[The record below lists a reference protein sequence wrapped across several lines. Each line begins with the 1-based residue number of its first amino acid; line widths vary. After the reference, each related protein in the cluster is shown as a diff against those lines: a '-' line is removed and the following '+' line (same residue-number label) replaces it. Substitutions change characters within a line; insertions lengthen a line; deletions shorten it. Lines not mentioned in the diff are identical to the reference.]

1 MERSVVK
8 EIRDIDKLIG
18 RYISDGH
25 DPRKIMNLTQF
36 QIIHYL
42 LKHADENVC
51 QRDLEIETNLKKASI
66 TGAIDS
72 LVEKGMVT
80 RIQSQED
87 RRVNFIRL
95 TEQMLEF
102 KQNFE
107 NRIAELNENIMKDI
121 DARELESFYRVLDK
135 IKENIR
141 KEGER

>member
-1 MERSVVK
+1 MERSVIK
-8 EIRDIDKLIG
+8 EIRDINKLIG
-18 RYISDGH
+18 KYISDGH

-42 LKHADENVC
+42 LKHADEDVC

-72 LVEKGMVT
+72 LVEKGLVK
-80 RIQSQED
+80 RVQSAED
-87 RRVNFIRL
+87 RRVNYIRL
-95 TEQMLEF
+95 TKQMLEY

-107 NRIAELNENIMKDI
+107 NRIAELNENIIKDI
-121 DARELESFYRVLDK
+121 DSKELESFYHVLDK

-141 KEGER
+141 KGGER

>member
-1 MERSVVK
+1 
-8 EIRDIDKLIG
+8 
-18 RYISDGH
+18 
-25 DPRKIMNLTQF
+25 
-36 QIIHYL
+36 
-42 LKHADENVC
+42 
-51 QRDLEIETNLKKASI
+51 ASI

-72 LVEKGMVT
+72 LAEKGMVT

>member
-1 MERSVVK
+1 MERSVIK

-18 RYISDGH
+18 KYISDGH
-25 DPRKIMNLTQF
+25 DPRRIMNLTQF

-42 LKHADENVC
+42 LKHADEDVC

-72 LVEKGMVT
+72 LVEKGMVK
-80 RIQSQED
+80 RVQSEED
-87 RRVNFIRL
+87 RRVNYIRL
-95 TEQMLEF
+95 TKQMLEY

-107 NRIAELNENIMKDI
+107 NRIAELNENIIKDI
-121 DARELESFYRVLDK
+121 DSKELESFYHVLEK